1 MFPKGLIA
9 MPPTT
14 VSGSEARAASP
25 KHFAT
30 QPPVIAQNRAE
41 LLMVEVPQERGR
53 RPRAIL
59 LALGVA
65 VFGFLSRAALTV
77 ALVVVFWS
85 LSLMALAA
93 RRLNFLRRGGLP
105 LMGLGPRINSRT
117 HEG

>member
-1 MFPKGLIA
+1 MFQERLMA
-9 MPPTT
+9 MPPTAI
-14 VSGSEARAASP
+14 SGSDARAASP

-30 QPPVIAQNRAE
+30 QLPVVVQDRAE
-41 LLMVEVPQERGR
+41 LLMVEVPKERGR
-53 RPRAIL
+53 RLRAIR

-77 ALVVVFWS
+77 ALVVIFWS